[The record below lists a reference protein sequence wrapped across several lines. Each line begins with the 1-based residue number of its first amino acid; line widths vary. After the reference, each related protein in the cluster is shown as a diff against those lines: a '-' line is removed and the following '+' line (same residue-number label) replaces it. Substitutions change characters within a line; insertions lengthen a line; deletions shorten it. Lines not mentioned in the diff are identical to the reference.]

1 MAGDSD
7 GEKTD
12 PGELP
17 NDIGTKDHGEQR
29 RDLFIC
35 SVRRMWFLK
44 TGETVFRC
52 MKSGF

>member
-1 MAGDSD
+1 MTGDSD

-29 RDLFIC
+29 RDLFYMQRQTH
-35 SVRRMWFLK
+35 V
-44 TGETVFRC
+44 VF
-52 MKSGF
+52 KNG